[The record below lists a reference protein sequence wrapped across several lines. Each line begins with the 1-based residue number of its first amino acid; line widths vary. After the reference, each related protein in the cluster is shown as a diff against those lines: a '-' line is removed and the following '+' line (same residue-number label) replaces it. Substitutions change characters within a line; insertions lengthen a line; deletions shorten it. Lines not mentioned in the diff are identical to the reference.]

1 MYNDE
6 MNMGADN
13 PASHGES
20 TNSQNVYGQSGGAY
34 SQNTYSQ
41 SSGGYSQNT
50 YGQSDGAYNR
60 PLTKKAVRAMKKVQ
74 RVERKASQ
82 PKRKNRFARG
92 VAMFVCAVLL
102 GGVAGV
108 ACYGVSYAGYSLFP
122 ISSDDGSASESDK
135 TTSAAQLGNVTVNK
149 DITATVY
156 DVSDIVD
163 MVISSVVAIN
173 GDYTQEVNYGM
184 FGSQTYQSTVS
195 GSGIIIGTNDDE
207 LLIVTNAHV
216 IDGVEN
222 LAVTFYDG
230 SQVSVEVKN
239 KKSSYDLAVIS
250 AKLSDIPDDAIYTIA
265 TLGDSSSIRV
275 GEAAIA
281 VGNSMGYGISVTTGC
296 ISALDKTVT
305 VDNVDYNN
313 LIQTDAAINP
323 GNSGG
328 ALFNAQGEVIGIN
341 SVKMS
346 STGVE
351 GMGYAISISSVKD
364 IINELSSRDARQ
376 LVDDDERGYLG
387 ITGVSITNQ
396 ISNTY
401 GYPVGVAIRSISE
414 GGAAD
419 KAGLIKND
427 IIYAFDGEN
436 VETIDELVELL
447 KYYSAGETVKVDYY
461 HMNSEG
467 EYEKAS
473 VTVTLTTNPEE

>member
-6 MNMGADN
+6 
-13 PASHGES
+13 
-20 TNSQNVYGQSGGAY
+20 TNY
-34 SQNTYSQ
+34 T
-41 SSGGYSQNT
+41 
-50 YGQSDGAYNR
+50 AYNSE
-60 PLTKKAVRAMKKVQ
+60 PQPQPQPQPQLTKKGLRAMRKAQ
-74 RVERKASQ
+74 RIERRASQ
-82 PKRKNRFARG
+82 PKKKNWFVRG
-92 VAMFVCAVLL
+92 VAMVVCAVLL

-122 ISSDDGSASESDK
+122 IKNSSQTESSAK
-135 TTSAAQLGNVTVNK
+135 TTAAAAQLGNVNANK
-149 DITATVY
+149 DIKATVY

-163 MVISSVVAIN
+163 SVISSVVAIN
-173 GDYTQEVNYGM
+173 GEYTQEVNYGW
-184 FGSQTYQSTVS
+184 FGSQTQKSTVS
-195 GSGIIIGTNDDE
+195 GSGIIIGSTDDE
-207 LLIVTNAHV
+207 LLMVTNAHV

-230 SQVSVEVKN
+230 SKVSVEVKN

-250 AKLSDIPDDAIYTIA
+250 AKLSDIPKDAIYTIA
-265 TLGDSSSIRV
+265 TLGDSSQIKV

-305 VDNVDYNN
+305 VDSTEYNN

-346 STGVE
+346 TTGVE

-364 IINELSSRDARQ
+364 IINELSTTDSRKQ
-376 LVDDDERGYLG
+376 LDDDERGYLG
-387 ITGVSITNQ
+387 ITGVSITSQ
-396 ISNTY
+396 ISQTY
-401 GYPVGVAIRSISE
+401 GYPVGVAIRSITKN
-414 GGAAD
+414 GAAD

-427 IIYAFDGEN
+427 IICSFDGET
-436 VETIDELVELL
+436 VETIDSLVELM
-447 KYYSAGETVKVDYY
+447 KYYAVGETVKVEYY
-461 HMNSEG
+461 HMNSSG
-467 EYEKAS
+467 EYEKTS
-473 VTVTLTTNPEE
+473 TTVTLTSNPEE

>member
-6 MNMGADN
+6 
-13 PASHGES
+13 
-20 TNSQNVYGQSGGAY
+20 TNY
-34 SQNTYSQ
+34 T
-41 SSGGYSQNT
+41 
-50 YGQSDGAYNR
+50 AYNSE
-60 PLTKKAVRAMKKVQ
+60 PQPQPQPQPQLTKKGLRAMRKAQ
-74 RVERKASQ
+74 RIERRASQ
-82 PKRKNRFARG
+82 PKKKNWFVRGLAR
-92 VAMFVCAVLL
+92 VVCAVLL

-122 ISSDDGSASESDK
+122 IKNSSQTESSAK
-135 TTSAAQLGNVTVNK
+135 TTTTAAQLGNVNANK

-163 MVISSVVAIN
+163 SVISSVVAIN
-173 GDYTQEVNYGM
+173 GEYTQEVNYGW
-184 FGSQTYQSTVS
+184 FGSQTQKSTVS
-195 GSGIIIGTNDDE
+195 GSGIIIGTTDDE
-207 LLIVTNAHV
+207 LLMVTNAHV

-230 SQVSVEVKN
+230 SKVPVEVKN

-250 AKLSDIPDDAIYTIA
+250 AKLSDIPKDAIYTVA
-265 TLGDSSSIRV
+265 TLGDSSQIKV

-296 ISALDKTVT
+296 ISAIDKTVT
-305 VDNVDYNN
+305 VESTEYNN

-346 STGVE
+346 TTGVE

-364 IINELSSRDARQ
+364 IINELSTTDSRKQ
-376 LVDDDERGYLG
+376 LDDDERGYLG
-387 ITGVSITNQ
+387 ITGVSITSQ
-396 ISNTY
+396 ISQTY
-401 GYPVGVAIRSISE
+401 GYPVGVAIRNITKN
-414 GGAAD
+414 GAAD

-427 IIYAFDGEN
+427 IICSFDGET
-436 VETIDELVELL
+436 VETIDSLVELM
-447 KYYSAGETVKVDYY
+447 KYYAVGETVKVEYY
-461 HMNSEG
+461 HMNSSG
-467 EYEKAS
+467 EYEKTS
-473 VTVTLTTNPEE
+473 TTVTLTSNPEE

>member
-6 MNMGADN
+6 NN
-13 PASHGES
+13 Y
-20 TNSQNVYGQSGGAY
+20 T
-34 SQNTYSQ
+34 
-41 SSGGYSQNT
+41 
-50 YGQSDGAYNR
+50 AYNSE
-60 PLTKKAVRAMKKVQ
+60 PQPQPQPQPHLTKKGLRAMRKAQ
-74 RVERKASQ
+74 RIERRASQ
-82 PKRKNRFARG
+82 PKKKNWFVRG
-92 VAMFVCAVLL
+92 VAMVVCAVLL

-122 ISSDDGSASESDK
+122 IKNSSQTDALAK
-135 TTSAAQLGNVTVNK
+135 PATTAAQLGNVNANK

-163 MVISSVVAIN
+163 SVISSVVAIN
-173 GDYTQEVNYGM
+173 GEYTQEVNYGW
-184 FGSQTYQSTVS
+184 FGSQTQKSTVS
-195 GSGIIIGTNDDE
+195 GSGIIIGSTDDE
-207 LLIVTNAHV
+207 LLMVTNAHV

-230 SQVSVEVKN
+230 SKVPVEVKN

-250 AKLSDIPDDAIYTIA
+250 AKLSDIPKDAIYTIA
-265 TLGDSSSIRV
+265 TLGDSSQIKV

-296 ISALDKTVT
+296 ISAIDKTVT
-305 VDNVDYNN
+305 VESTEYNN

-346 STGVE
+346 TTGVE

-364 IINELSSRDARQ
+364 IINELSTTDSRKQ
-376 LVDDDERGYLG
+376 LDDDERGYLG
-387 ITGVSITNQ
+387 ITGVSITSQ
-396 ISNTY
+396 ISQTY
-401 GYPVGVAIRSISE
+401 GYPVGVAIRNITKN
-414 GGAAD
+414 GAAD

-427 IIYAFDGEN
+427 IICSFDGET
-436 VETIDELVELL
+436 VETIDSLVELM
-447 KYYSAGETVKVDYY
+447 KYYAVGETVKVEYY
-461 HMNSEG
+461 HMNSSG
-467 EYEKAS
+467 EYEKTS
-473 VTVTLTTNPEE
+473 TTVTLTSNPEE

>member
-6 MNMGADN
+6 
-13 PASHGES
+13 
-20 TNSQNVYGQSGGAY
+20 TNY
-34 SQNTYSQ
+34 T
-41 SSGGYSQNT
+41 
-50 YGQSDGAYNR
+50 AYNSE
-60 PLTKKAVRAMKKVQ
+60 PQPQPQPQLTKKGLRAMRKAQ
-74 RVERKASQ
+74 RIERRASQ
-82 PKRKNRFARG
+82 PKKKNWFVRG
-92 VAMFVCAVLL
+92 VAMVVCAVLL

-122 ISSDDGSASESDK
+122 IKNSSQTDTSAK
-135 TTSAAQLGNVTVNK
+135 PAAAAAQLGNVNANK
-149 DITATVY
+149 DIKATVY

-163 MVISSVVAIN
+163 SVISSVVAIN
-173 GDYTQEVNYGM
+173 GEYTQEVNYGW
-184 FGSQTYQSTVS
+184 FGSQTQKSTVS
-195 GSGIIIGTNDDE
+195 GSGIIIGSTDDE
-207 LLIVTNAHV
+207 LLMVTNAHV

-230 SQVSVEVKN
+230 SKVSVEVKN

-250 AKLSDIPDDAIYTIA
+250 AKLSDIPKDAIYTIA
-265 TLGDSSSIRV
+265 TLGDSSQIKV

-305 VDNVDYNN
+305 VDSTEYNN

-346 STGVE
+346 TTGVE

-364 IINELSSRDARQ
+364 IINELSTTDSRKQ
-376 LVDDDERGYLG
+376 LDDDERGYLG
-387 ITGVSITNQ
+387 ITGVSITSQ
-396 ISNTY
+396 ISQTY
-401 GYPVGVAIRSISE
+401 GYPVGVAIRSITKN
-414 GGAAD
+414 GAAD

-427 IIYAFDGEN
+427 IICSFDGET
-436 VETIDELVELL
+436 VETIDSLVELM
-447 KYYSAGETVKVDYY
+447 KYYAVGETVKVEYY
-461 HMNSEG
+461 HMNSSG
-467 EYEKAS
+467 EYEKTS
-473 VTVTLTTNPEE
+473 TTVTLTSNPEE

>member
-1 MYNDE
+1 MYEENE
-6 MNMGADN
+6 N
-13 PASHGES
+13 
-20 TNSQNVYGQSGGAY
+20 TYSQNVYGQSD
-34 SQNTYSQ
+34 NT
-41 SSGGYSQNT
+41 
-50 YGQSDGAYNR
+50 YNR
-60 PLTKKAVRAMKKVQ
+60 PLTKKAIRAMKKVQ
-74 RVERKASQ
+74 RLDRKASR
-82 PKRKNRFARG
+82 PKRKNLFAKG
-92 VAMFVCAVLL
+92 VAMVVCAVLL
-102 GGVAGV
+102 GGIAGV
-108 ACYGVSYAGYSLFP
+108 ACYGVSYAGYTLFP
-122 ISSDDGSASESDK
+122 LNNGNSSDNQEIK
-135 TTSAAQLGNVTVNK
+135 TTTAAQLGNVTVNK

-173 GDYTQEVNYGM
+173 GQYTQEVNYGW

-216 IDGVEN
+216 IDDVEN

-230 SQVSVEVKN
+230 SEVSVEVKN

-265 TLGDSSSIRV
+265 TLGDSSEIKV

-281 VGNSMGYGISVTTGC
+281 VGNSLGYGISVTTGC

-305 VDNVDYNN
+305 VDNTDYNN

-328 ALFNAQGEVIGIN
+328 ALFNAKGEVIGIN

-346 STGVE
+346 TTGVE

-364 IINELSSRDARQ
+364 IIDDLSIQDMRQ
-376 LVDDDERGYLG
+376 LVDEEKRGYLG
-387 ITGVSITNQ
+387 ITGVSITEQ
-396 ISNTY
+396 ISQTY

-414 GGAAD
+414 GCAAD

-427 IIYAFDGEN
+427 IICAVDGED
-436 VETIDELVELL
+436 VDTIDELVELL
-447 KYYSAGETVKVDYY
+447 KYYAAGETVNVDYY
-461 HMNSEG
+461 HMNSKG
-467 EYEKAS
+467 EYEKTS
-473 VTVTLTTNPEE
+473 VSVTLTTKPE

>member
-6 MNMGADN
+6 
-13 PASHGES
+13 
-20 TNSQNVYGQSGGAY
+20 TNY
-34 SQNTYSQ
+34 T
-41 SSGGYSQNT
+41 
-50 YGQSDGAYNR
+50 AYNSE
-60 PLTKKAVRAMKKVQ
+60 PQPQPQPQLTKKGLRAMRKAQ
-74 RVERKASQ
+74 RIERKASQ
-82 PKRKNRFARG
+82 PKKKNWFVRG
-92 VAMFVCAVLL
+92 IAMVVCAVLL

-122 ISSDDGSASESDK
+122 IKNDSQTESSAK
-135 TTSAAQLGNVTVNK
+135 TTTTAAQLGNVNANK
-149 DITATVY
+149 DIKATVY

-163 MVISSVVAIN
+163 SVISSVVAIN
-173 GDYTQEVNYGM
+173 GEYTQEVNYGW
-184 FGSQTYQSTVS
+184 FGSQTQKATVS
-195 GSGIIIGTNDDE
+195 GSGIIIGSTDDE
-207 LLIVTNAHV
+207 LLMVTNAHV

-230 SQVSVEVKN
+230 SKVSVEVKN

-250 AKLSDIPDDAIYTIA
+250 AKLSDIPKDAIYTIA
-265 TLGDSSSIRV
+265 TLGDSSQIKV

-305 VDNVDYNN
+305 VDSTEYNN

-346 STGVE
+346 TTGVE

-364 IINELSSRDARQ
+364 IINELSTTDSRKQ
-376 LVDDDERGYLG
+376 LDDDERGYLG
-387 ITGVSITNQ
+387 ITGVSITSQ
-396 ISNTY
+396 ISQTY
-401 GYPVGVAIRSISE
+401 GYPVGVAIRSITKD
-414 GGAAD
+414 GAAD

-427 IIYAFDGEN
+427 IICSFDGET
-436 VETIDELVELL
+436 VETIDSLVELM
-447 KYYSAGETVKVDYY
+447 KYYAAGETVKVEYY
-461 HMNSEG
+461 HMNSSG
-467 EYEKAS
+467 EYEKTS
-473 VTVTLTTNPEE
+473 TSVTLTSNPEK

>member
-6 MNMGADN
+6 
-13 PASHGES
+13 
-20 TNSQNVYGQSGGAY
+20 TNY
-34 SQNTYSQ
+34 T
-41 SSGGYSQNT
+41 
-50 YGQSDGAYNR
+50 AYNSE
-60 PLTKKAVRAMKKVQ
+60 PQPQPQPQLTKKGLRAMRKAQ
-74 RVERKASQ
+74 RIERRASQ
-82 PKRKNRFARG
+82 PKKKNWFVRG
-92 VAMFVCAVLL
+92 VAMVVCAVLL

-122 ISSDDGSASESDK
+122 IKNSSQTESSAK
-135 TTSAAQLGNVTVNK
+135 PAAAAAQLGNVNANK
-149 DITATVY
+149 DIKATVY

-163 MVISSVVAIN
+163 SVISSVVAIN
-173 GDYTQEVNYGM
+173 GEYTQEVNYGW
-184 FGSQTYQSTVS
+184 FGSQTQKSTVS
-195 GSGIIIGTNDDE
+195 GSGIIIGSTDDE
-207 LLIVTNAHV
+207 LLMVTNAHV

-230 SQVSVEVKN
+230 SKVSVEVKN

-250 AKLSDIPDDAIYTIA
+250 AKLSDIPKDAIYTIA
-265 TLGDSSSIRV
+265 TLGDSSQIKV

-305 VDNVDYNN
+305 VDSTEYNN

-346 STGVE
+346 TTGVE

-364 IINELSSRDARQ
+364 IINELSTTDSRKQ
-376 LVDDDERGYLG
+376 LDDDERGYLG
-387 ITGVSITNQ
+387 ITGVSITSQ
-396 ISNTY
+396 ISQTY
-401 GYPVGVAIRSISE
+401 GYPVGVAIRSITKN
-414 GGAAD
+414 GAAD

-427 IIYAFDGEN
+427 IICSFDGET
-436 VETIDELVELL
+436 VETIDSLVELM
-447 KYYSAGETVKVDYY
+447 KYYAVGETVKVEYY
-461 HMNSEG
+461 HMNSSG
-467 EYEKAS
+467 EYEKTS
-473 VTVTLTTNPEE
+473 TTVTLTSNPEE

>member
-6 MNMGADN
+6 
-13 PASHGES
+13 
-20 TNSQNVYGQSGGAY
+20 TNY
-34 SQNTYSQ
+34 T
-41 SSGGYSQNT
+41 
-50 YGQSDGAYNR
+50 AYNSE
-60 PLTKKAVRAMKKVQ
+60 PQPQPQPQPQLTKKGLRAMRKAQ
-74 RVERKASQ
+74 RIERRASQ
-82 PKRKNRFARG
+82 PKKKNWFVRG
-92 VAMFVCAVLL
+92 VAMVVCAVLL

-122 ISSDDGSASESDK
+122 IKNSSQTDASAK
-135 TTSAAQLGNVTVNK
+135 PAATAAQLGNVNANK

-163 MVISSVVAIN
+163 SVISSVVAIN
-173 GDYTQEVNYGM
+173 GEYTQEVNYGW
-184 FGSQTYQSTVS
+184 FGSQTQKSTVS
-195 GSGIIIGTNDDE
+195 GSGIIIGSTDDE
-207 LLIVTNAHV
+207 LLMVTNAHV

-230 SQVSVEVKN
+230 SKVSVEVKN

-250 AKLSDIPDDAIYTIA
+250 AKLSDIPKDAIYTIA
-265 TLGDSSSIRV
+265 TLGDSSQIKV

-305 VDNVDYNN
+305 VDSTEYNN

-346 STGVE
+346 TTGVE

-364 IINELSSRDARQ
+364 IINELSTTDSRKQ
-376 LVDDDERGYLG
+376 LDDDERGYLG
-387 ITGVSITNQ
+387 ITGVSITSQ
-396 ISNTY
+396 ISQTY
-401 GYPVGVAIRSISE
+401 GYPVGVAIRSITKN
-414 GGAAD
+414 GAAD

-427 IIYAFDGEN
+427 IICSFDGET
-436 VETIDELVELL
+436 VETIDSLVELM
-447 KYYSAGETVKVDYY
+447 KYYAVGETVKVEYY
-461 HMNSEG
+461 HMNSSG
-467 EYEKAS
+467 EYEKTS
-473 VTVTLTTNPEE
+473 TTVTLTSNPEE

>member
-6 MNMGADN
+6 
-13 PASHGES
+13 
-20 TNSQNVYGQSGGAY
+20 TNY
-34 SQNTYSQ
+34 T
-41 SSGGYSQNT
+41 
-50 YGQSDGAYNR
+50 AYNSE
-60 PLTKKAVRAMKKVQ
+60 PQPQPQPQLTKKGLRAMRKAQKI
-74 RVERKASQ
+74 ERKASQ
-82 PKRKNRFARG
+82 PKKKNWFVRG
-92 VAMFVCAVLL
+92 IAMVVCAVLL

-122 ISSDDGSASESDK
+122 ISNNDSQNEASAK
-135 TTSAAQLGNVTVNK
+135 VTQTAAQLGNVNANK

-163 MVISSVVAIN
+163 SVISSVVAIN
-173 GDYTQEVNYGM
+173 GEYTQEVNYGW
-184 FGSQTYQSTVS
+184 FGSQTQKATVS
-195 GSGIIIGTNDDE
+195 GSGIIIGSTDDE
-207 LLIVTNAHV
+207 LLMVTNAHV

-250 AKLSDIPDDAIYTIA
+250 AKLSDIPKDAIYTIA
-265 TLGDSSSIRV
+265 TLGDSSQIKV

-305 VDNVDYNN
+305 VDSTEYNN

-346 STGVE
+346 TTGVE

-364 IINELSSRDARQ
+364 IINELSTTNSRKQ
-376 LVDDDERGYLG
+376 LDDDERGYLG
-387 ITGVSITNQ
+387 ITGVSITSQ
-396 ISNTY
+396 ISQTY
-401 GYPVGVAIRSISE
+401 GYPVGVAIRSITK

-427 IIYAFDGEN
+427 IICSFDGET
-436 VETIDELVELL
+436 VETIDSLVELM
-447 KYYSAGETVKVDYY
+447 KYYAAGETVKVEYY
-461 HMNSEG
+461 HMNSSG
-467 EYEKAS
+467 EYEKTS
-473 VTVTLTTNPEE
+473 TSVTLTTNPEN

>member
-6 MNMGADN
+6 NN
-13 PASHGES
+13 Y
-20 TNSQNVYGQSGGAY
+20 T
-34 SQNTYSQ
+34 
-41 SSGGYSQNT
+41 
-50 YGQSDGAYNR
+50 AYNSE
-60 PLTKKAVRAMKKVQ
+60 PQPQPQPQPQLTKKGLRAMRKAQ
-74 RVERKASQ
+74 RIERRASQ
-82 PKRKNRFARG
+82 PKKKNWFVRG
-92 VAMFVCAVLL
+92 VAMVVCAVLL

-122 ISSDDGSASESDK
+122 IKNSGQTDALAK
-135 TTSAAQLGNVTVNK
+135 PATTAAQLGNVNANK

-163 MVISSVVAIN
+163 SVISSVVAIN
-173 GDYTQEVNYGM
+173 GEYTQEVNYGW
-184 FGSQTYQSTVS
+184 FGSQTQKSTVS
-195 GSGIIIGTNDDE
+195 GSGIIIGSTDDE
-207 LLIVTNAHV
+207 LLMVTNAHV

-230 SQVSVEVKN
+230 SKVPVEVKN

-250 AKLSDIPDDAIYTIA
+250 AKLSDIPKDAIYTIA
-265 TLGDSSSIRV
+265 TLGDSSQIKV

-296 ISALDKTVT
+296 ISAIDKTVT
-305 VDNVDYNN
+305 VESTEYNN

-346 STGVE
+346 TTGVE

-364 IINELSSRDARQ
+364 IINELSTTDSRKQ
-376 LVDDDERGYLG
+376 LDDDERGYLG
-387 ITGVSITNQ
+387 ITGVSITSQ
-396 ISNTY
+396 ISQTY
-401 GYPVGVAIRSISE
+401 GYPVGVAIRNITKN
-414 GGAAD
+414 GAAD

-427 IIYAFDGEN
+427 IICSFDGET
-436 VETIDELVELL
+436 VETIDSLVELM
-447 KYYSAGETVKVDYY
+447 KYYAAGETVKVEYY
-461 HMNSEG
+461 HMNSSG
-467 EYEKAS
+467 EYEKTS
-473 VTVTLTTNPEE
+473 TTVTLTSNPEE

>member
-6 MNMGADN
+6 
-13 PASHGES
+13 
-20 TNSQNVYGQSGGAY
+20 TNY
-34 SQNTYSQ
+34 T
-41 SSGGYSQNT
+41 
-50 YGQSDGAYNR
+50 AYNSE
-60 PLTKKAVRAMKKVQ
+60 PQPQPQPQLTKKGLRAMRKAQ
-74 RVERKASQ
+74 RIERRASQ
-82 PKRKNRFARG
+82 PKKKNWFVRG
-92 VAMFVCAVLL
+92 VAMVVCAVLL

-122 ISSDDGSASESDK
+122 IKNSSQTDASAK
-135 TTSAAQLGNVTVNK
+135 PAATAAQLGNVNANK

-163 MVISSVVAIN
+163 SVISSVVAIN
-173 GDYTQEVNYGM
+173 GEYTQEVNYGW
-184 FGSQTYQSTVS
+184 FGSQTQKSTVS
-195 GSGIIIGTNDDE
+195 GSGIIIGSTDDE
-207 LLIVTNAHV
+207 LLMVTNAHV

-230 SQVSVEVKN
+230 SKVPVEVKN

-250 AKLSDIPDDAIYTIA
+250 AKFSDIPKDAIYTIA
-265 TLGDSSSIRV
+265 TLGDSSQIKV

-296 ISALDKTVT
+296 ISAIDKTVT
-305 VDNVDYNN
+305 VESTEYNN

-346 STGVE
+346 TTGVE

-364 IINELSSRDARQ
+364 IINELSTTDSRKQ
-376 LVDDDERGYLG
+376 LDDDERGYLG
-387 ITGVSITNQ
+387 ITGVSITSQ
-396 ISNTY
+396 ISQTY
-401 GYPVGVAIRSISE
+401 GYPVGVAIRSITKN
-414 GGAAD
+414 GAAD

-427 IIYAFDGEN
+427 IICSFDGET
-436 VETIDELVELL
+436 VETIDSLVELM
-447 KYYSAGETVKVDYY
+447 KYYAVGETVKVEYY
-461 HMNSEG
+461 HMNSSG
-467 EYEKAS
+467 EYEKTS
-473 VTVTLTTNPEE
+473 TTVTLTSNPEE